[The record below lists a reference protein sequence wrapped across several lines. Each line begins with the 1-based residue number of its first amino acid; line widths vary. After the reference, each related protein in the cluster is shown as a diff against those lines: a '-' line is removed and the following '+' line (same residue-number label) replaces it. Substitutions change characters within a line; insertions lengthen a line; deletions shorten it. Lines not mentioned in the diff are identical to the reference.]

1 MKENI
6 LTIITPKTSVAYLN
20 DNMTIRQGLEKLR
33 AHGYSAVPVI
43 KEDGT
48 YYGVVSEGDFLWK
61 LIDDNN
67 FDTKSLEELKVNNI
81 INRKVPACKID
92 TSIEDLISF
101 VSEYNFVPII
111 DDRNIL
117 MGIITRKSIINY
129 YKIKKIN

>member
-6 LTIITPKTSVAYLN
+6 LTILTPKTSVAYLN
-20 DNMTIRQGLEKLR
+20 DSMTIRQGLEKLR
-33 AHGYSAVPVI
+33 SHGYSAVPVI

-61 LIDDNN
+61 ILDDNIV
-67 FDTKSLEELKVNNI
+67 TIEELEELNVKDI
-81 INRKVPACKID
+81 ILNKIPACKID
-92 TSIEDLISF
+92 TSLDDLMTF
-101 VSEYNFVPII
+101 VSEYNFVPIV

-129 YKIKKIN
+129 YKIKKA

>member
-6 LTIITPKTSVAYLN
+6 LTIITPKASVVYLN
-20 DNMTIRQGLEKLR
+20 EKMTIRQGLEKLR
-33 AHGYSAVPVI
+33 VHGYSAVPVI

-61 LIDDNN
+61 VLDDNVI
-67 FDTKSLEELKVNNI
+67 TIEELEKTKVKDI
-81 INRKVPACKID
+81 ITKKVPACKVD
-92 TSIEDLISF
+92 SSLDDLVTF
-101 VSEYNFVPII
+101 VSEYNFVPIV

-129 YKIKKIN
+129 YKNKKA